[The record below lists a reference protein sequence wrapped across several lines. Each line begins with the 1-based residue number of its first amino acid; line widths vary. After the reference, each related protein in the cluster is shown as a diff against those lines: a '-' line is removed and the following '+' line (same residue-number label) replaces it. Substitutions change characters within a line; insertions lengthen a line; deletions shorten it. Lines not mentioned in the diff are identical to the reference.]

1 MTDVDRSEGAVERA
15 AGRGMVT
22 GMIIGLVLVTG
33 MFTLMTLYAGAE
45 FVPAVG
51 VGLFAGF
58 WGGPG
63 FGGMMGAILGAI
75 RANEAIA
82 AFESSSSDVTG
93 AGSAAGTSGH
103 DEVRHETAA

>member
-1 MTDVDRSEGAVERA
+1 MTDIDRSEGAVERA

-22 GMIIGLVLVTG
+22 GAIIGLISVTAV
-33 MFTLMTLYAGAE
+33 FTVIMLYAGAE
-45 FVPAVG
+45 PVSAVG

-75 RANEAIA
+75 RVGVDGVGVLPE
-82 AFESSSSDVTG
+82 
-93 AGSAAGTSGH
+93 
-103 DEVRHETAA
+103 RH